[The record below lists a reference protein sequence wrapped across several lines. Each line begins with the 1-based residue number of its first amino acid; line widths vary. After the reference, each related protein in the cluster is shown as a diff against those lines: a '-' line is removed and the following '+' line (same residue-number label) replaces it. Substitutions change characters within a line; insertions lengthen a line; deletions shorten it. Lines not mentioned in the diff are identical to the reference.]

1 MALPQN
7 GLKKDGTDGA
17 ATDRSQGS
25 YSDRACHG
33 WNVFFLLFFLLLL
46 VMIFLWKYV
55 ENLCEDFPNHKEK
68 SKLSLCIL
76 IALGHSTINETY

>member
-1 MALPQN
+1 MVIHLLLPGYVALPQN

-33 WNVFFLLFFLLLL
+33 WNVLFFIFFFSFF
-46 VMIFLWKYV
+46 MIFLRKYV
-55 ENLCEDFPNHKEK
+55 ENLCEDFPNHKDK
-68 SKLSLCIL
+68 SKLSL
-76 IALGHSTINETY
+76 